1 MLILLTQCR
10 WLVAISAVKAATAR
24 HYYEGESRRIS
35 PPFPL
40 MKVVFFGTPQFAVP
54 SLERLL
60 AHSAFEVLAV
70 VTQPDKRRGRG
81 NQLTPSPVKTVALAH
96 HLPVWQPQRVK
107 KDAQT
112 LTQLKQTE
120 ADVFVV
126 VAYGQILSQ
135 EILDMPKLGCINVH
149 GSILPKYRGAAPI
162 QWCLYH
168 GETETGITTM
178 LMDAGMDTGAMLLK
192 AFTPIHLLDNAQDL
206 AQTLAELGGDLLV
219 ETLLKLER
227 EEIQPIPQDASQATY
242 APLIQKQ
249 DYLLDWSRP
258 AIALHNQ
265 VRGLSPNCAATFQG
279 QLLKI
284 TATAPLGSAY
294 WSGLPPELRQLE
306 QDWSSLST
314 QSSHPGEVVSIAKG
328 IGPIIQTGEGLL
340 LLREVQL
347 AGKRPQSGWDFAN
360 GSRLSVGEV
369 LENGQ
374 LM

>member
-1 MLILLTQCR
+1 
-10 WLVAISAVKAATAR
+10 
-24 HYYEGESRRIS
+24 
-35 PPFPL
+35 
-40 MKVVFFGTPQFAVP
+40 MKVVFFGTPEFAVP

-60 AHSAFEVLAV
+60 GHSEIKVLAV

-96 HLPVWQPQRVK
+96 QLPVWQPQRVK
-107 KDAQT
+107 KDAET
-112 LTQLKQTE
+112 LTQLKQTG
-120 ADVFVV
+120 ADFFVV

-135 EILDMPKLGCINVH
+135 EILDMPQLGCINVH

-168 GETETGITTM
+168 GEAETGITTM

-206 AQTLAELGGDLLV
+206 AQRLAGLGADLLV
-219 ETLLKLER
+219 ETLSKLEHQ
-227 EEIQPIPQDASQATY
+227 EIQPIPQDESEATY
-242 APLIQKQ
+242 APLIQKP

-265 VRGLSPNCAATFQG
+265 IRGFFPNCAVTFRG
-279 QLLKI
+279 QVLKI
-284 TATAPLGSAY
+284 TATAPLDADPQ
-294 WSGLPPELRQLE
+294 LPPELIEIYHDLP
-306 QDWSSLST
+306 SLST
-314 QSSHPGEVVSIAKG
+314 KSSVPGEVVSIAKG

-347 AGKRPQSGWDFAN
+347 AGKRPQTGWDFAN
-360 GSRLSVGEV
+360 GSRLAVGEV
-369 LENGQ
+369 LANGQ
-374 LM
+374 